1 MKLLQSIGTCVLAL
15 SSLVS
20 AASFSNPLKQKDGSD
35 PHIAWSGGYYYM
47 MTTTWTNLSIT
58 RAKTLGGLKTGET
71 KVVWT
76 DSNPDRCCNMW
87 APELHYIDGAW
98 YIYYT
103 AGRNGVDNL
112 DLQRPYVLK
121 GGADPFGTYT
131 YLSQLTNVWGIDG
144 SIVRF
149 SKWGNYFTWS
159 CMSGALQSL
168 CIAPMSSPGKLGT
181 TKILSTPTES
191 WERNGSPVQEG
202 PVAMYHGGKTYI
214 AYSASFCWTPNYSL
228 GLLTWNGSG
237 DPALAA
243 SWKKSSGPVFT
254 NANGN
259 YGPGHN
265 GFFTSPDGT
274 EIWNVY
280 HATAIT
286 TGACDGNRYTM
297 AQKVNWNADG
307 TPNFGTPVKPGT
319 TIAGPS
325 GE

>member
-1 MKLLQSIGTCVLAL
+1 MSSNQLQFVSLLSATMKFLQSIGTCVLAL

-121 GGADPFGTYT
+121 G
-131 YLSQLTNVWGIDG
+131 
-144 SIVRF
+144 
-149 SKWGNYFTWS
+149 
-159 CMSGALQSL
+159 
-168 CIAPMSSPGKLGT
+168 
-181 TKILSTPTES
+181 
-191 WERNGSPVQEG
+191 
-202 PVAMYHGGKTYI
+202 KT
-214 AYSASFCWTPNYSL
+214 
-228 GLLTWNGSG
+228 
-237 DPALAA
+237 
-243 SWKKSSGPVFT
+243 V
-254 NANGN
+254 
-259 YGPGHN
+259 
-265 GFFTSPDGT
+265 
-274 EIWNVY
+274 
-280 HATAIT
+280 
-286 TGACDGNRYTM
+286 
-297 AQKVNWNADG
+297 
-307 TPNFGTPVKPGT
+307 
-319 TIAGPS
+319 
-325 GE
+325 

>member
-1 MKLLQSIGTCVLAL
+1 MMSNLT
-15 SSLVS
+15 VS
-20 AASFSNPLKQKDGSD
+20 
-35 PHIAWSGGYYYM
+35 
-47 MTTTWTNLSIT
+47 
-58 RAKTLGGLKTGET
+58 
-71 KVVWT
+71 
-76 DSNPDRCCNMW
+76 
-87 APELHYIDGAW
+87 
-98 YIYYT
+98 
-103 AGRNGVDNL
+103 
-112 DLQRPYVLK
+112 

-149 SKWGNYFTWS
+149 NKWGNYFTWS

-168 CIAPMSSPGKLGT
+168 CIAPMTSPGKIGT

-191 WERNGSPVQEG
+191 WETNGSPVQEG

-237 DPALAA
+237 DPALSA

-265 GFFTSPDGT
+265 GYVDQIPLYDAVS
-274 EIWNVY
+274 
-280 HATAIT
+280 
-286 TGACDGNRYTM
+286 
-297 AQKVNWNADG
+297 
-307 TPNFGTPVKPGT
+307 
-319 TIAGPS
+319 
-325 GE
+325 